1 MELNEKDIEALAKIR
16 EFENTVT
23 KEQWPVGWTWR
34 DVKVYSATL
43 NKLLIAGLIVCVYK
57 SHSSTNYEL
66 TEAGKSYIESDQK
79 PPDEELRVT
88 TLPKDI
94 FSEIVGYD
102 NVKELLR
109 ESLLLD
115 KPVHI
120 LLYGPPS
127 LSKTLILWCIEQ
139 AGGEN
144 TMWLIGSATS
154 KAGMWDL
161 IAERRPRWLLVDELE
176 KMSVTDMAGLLS
188 LMERGRLVR
197 TKVGRRLDERL
208 TVWVIAAANKI
219 ARITPELLSRFAK
232 VELKQYTTAEYHQ
245 VVINVLLRHEGMNE
259 ELAAEVA
266 NRLIMKTQDVRD
278 AIRVARLSKRV
289 GVKRA
294 VELLLP

>member
-1 MELNEKDIEALAKIR
+1 MELNEKDVEALTRIK
-16 EFENTVT
+16 EFEATT
-23 KEQWPVGWTWR
+23 PKDQWPIGWTWR

-43 NKLLIAGLIVCVYK
+43 NKLLIAGLVECTYR
-57 SHSSTNYEL
+57 SHSTTAYEL
-66 TEAGKSYIESDQK
+66 TEAGRSYAGAEQKAPIE
-79 PPDEELRVT
+79 EHRVT
-88 TLPKDI
+88 TLPENI

-144 TMWLIGSATS
+144 TMWLVGSATS

-161 IAERRPRWLLVDELE
+161 IAERRPKWLLVDELE

-197 TKVGRRLDERL
+197 TKVGRRLDEQL
-208 TVWVIAAANKI
+208 TVWVIAAANRIAKI
-219 ARITPELLSRFAK
+219 PPELLSRFAK
-232 VELKQYTTAEYHQ
+232 VELKQYTAYEYHQ
-245 VVINVLLRHEGMNE
+245 VVKNVLSKHEGMSE
-259 ELAAEVA
+259 ESAIEVA
-266 NRLIMKTQDVRD
+266 DRLIMKTQDVRD

-289 GVKRA
+289 GVKKA